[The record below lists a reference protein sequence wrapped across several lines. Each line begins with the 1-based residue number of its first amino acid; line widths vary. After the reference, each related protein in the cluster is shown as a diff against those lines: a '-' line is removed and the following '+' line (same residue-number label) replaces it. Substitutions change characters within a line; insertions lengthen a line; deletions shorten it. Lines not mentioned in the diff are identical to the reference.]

1 MSGNIFILRH
11 AHLTKA
17 VNATVWNQWQ
27 VHHHCLLSNHDI
39 CSEPERITLGKL
51 FKEQSISCLLLTS
64 LGCKEFKGFSEKM
77 TSLLSGIS
85 QTEKG
90 KHWYHLY
97 VESKKHNKLVNKS
110 KKKCLDRENTLAAAS
125 KERKGAGAIQVWK
138 GGYYGT
144 TIWNCVCNFRKL

>member
-27 VHHHCLLSNHDI
+27 VHRHCLLSNHDI
-39 CSEPERITLGKL
+39 CSEPEQITLGKF

-64 LGCKEFKGFSEKM
+64 TGCKEFKGFNEKM

-90 KHWYHLY
+90 KHRYHLY

-110 KKKCLDRENTLAAAS
+110 KKKRSDRENTLAADS
-125 KERKGAGAIQVWK
+125 KERE
-138 GGYYGT
+138 GGRGNT
-144 TIWNCVCNFRKL
+144 GVKRGLLWDCCCCCCC